1 MVGGGIDSIAFCWV
15 GGSGL
20 VYSHAIIIVYDWTR
34 LASEV
39 IKKED
44 NLNRRGERELGHISQ
59 TTSTIASYGG
69 SIR

>member
-1 MVGGGIDSIAFCWV
+1 MVGGGIDSIAFCCV

-44 NLNRRGERELGHISQ
+44 NLNRRGGRESKTH
-59 TTSTIASYGG
+59 
-69 SIR
+69 